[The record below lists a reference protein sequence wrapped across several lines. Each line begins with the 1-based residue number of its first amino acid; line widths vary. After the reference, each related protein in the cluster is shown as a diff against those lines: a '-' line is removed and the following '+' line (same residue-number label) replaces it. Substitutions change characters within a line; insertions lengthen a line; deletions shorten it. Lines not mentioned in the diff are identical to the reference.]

1 MITANTV
8 NILLDMKLSQQQ
20 ATDKK
25 DYNFFR
31 FHSALF
37 LTSFVF
43 DFDSLWHTNFMS
55 STARTLKLQ
64 LKPLPAG
71 TTVTHTAS

>member
-1 MITANTV
+1 M
-8 NILLDMKLSQQQ
+8 
-20 ATDKK
+20 DK
-25 DYNFFR
+25 DSVFDSIFQTFFH

-37 LTSFVF
+37 LTSLVF

-64 LKPLPAG
+64 LKPLSAG